1 MADANDAA
9 STVRWFV
16 CRGNPRQ
23 SGDIVACDDEPAA
36 SGQ

>member
-9 STVRWFV
+9 STVRWFA
-16 CRGNPRQ
+16 CRANPRQ
-23 SGDIVACDDEPAA
+23 SGDIVAGDDQTAA